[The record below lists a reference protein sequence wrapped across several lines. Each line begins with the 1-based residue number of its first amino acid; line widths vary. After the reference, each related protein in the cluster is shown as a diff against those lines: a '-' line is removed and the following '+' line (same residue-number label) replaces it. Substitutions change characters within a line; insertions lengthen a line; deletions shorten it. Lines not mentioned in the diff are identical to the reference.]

1 MKINFVLVLIS
12 LYINFVFLKEPELLS
27 VSVYESSFK
36 KYTFNITL
44 INPNYVKIL
53 KNPSKLAYITDI
65 KNKDSYI
72 FNNLTKYYNKI
83 WLFFITDINE
93 IIQVLEKKYESN
105 SILITGL
112 LIPESLDYRQIDFE
126 EHQKYPIFTVD
137 EELNTTL
144 INYDLRKNKKNIYF
158 IINYTE
164 NLLIHFFIIFSSF
177 ALVSAIV
184 MGVVWNILEKKV
196 GPDFIFSYHERM
208 KYVLCAHIFLSITL
222 IFKTISIMRTENYEL
237 TVAVETSLSLS
248 ISFFRSLLWFLI
260 YLIAC
265 GWNICFQDLDTNE
278 QKKIFRIFVLIAVL
292 FLIDNTLDKYSKR
305 LWVLNIS
312 EVKNLLLFLILTFS
326 TVRNINK
333 NLSILKRK
341 YNYALT
347 LLQEYADGISEKIK
361 LLKYLKYDVFCYL
374 PLYLLIVIINKFL
387 LSEYDNP
394 IILLFIYLIP
404 DFILEFLFMILLRP
418 KIVPIFFS
426 IDLGDMFNEVEGNTY
441 ICQLP
446 NFDEFNDDN
455 VKEKINY
462 NKNDYN
468 EDEIMP
474 IIVLG
479 PEKNKN
485 NSFIDDN
492 NSDKSGP
499 LDLEINKYF
508 ASIKVGLI
516 QKNE

>member
-1 MKINFVLVLIS
+1 MKINFVLILIS
-12 LYINFVFLKEPELLS
+12 LYINFVFLKGPELLS
-27 VSVYESSFK
+27 VSVYENSFK

-112 LIPESLDYRQIDFE
+112 LIPESLDYSQIDFE

-446 NFDEFNDDN
+446 NFDEFNEDN

>member
-1 MKINFVLVLIS
+1 MDNPI
-12 LYINFVFLKEPELLS
+12 LKLPPI
-27 VSVYESSFK
+27 K
-36 KYTFNITL
+36 AP
-44 INPNYVKIL
+44 INPF
-53 KNPSKLAYITDI
+53 D
-65 KNKDSYI
+65 
-72 FNNLTKYYNKI
+72 NNA
-83 WLFFITDINE
+83 
-93 IIQVLEKKYESN
+93 
-105 SILITGL
+105 
-112 LIPESLDYRQIDFE
+112 P
-126 EHQKYPIFTVD
+126 
-137 EELNTTL
+137 
-144 INYDLRKNKKNIYF
+144 
-158 IINYTE
+158 
-164 NLLIHFFIIFSSF
+164 
-177 ALVSAIV
+177 
-184 MGVVWNILEKKV
+184 
-196 GPDFIFSYHERM
+196 
-208 KYVLCAHIFLSITL
+208 
-222 IFKTISIMRTENYEL
+222 
-237 TVAVETSLSLS
+237 
-248 ISFFRSLLWFLI
+248 
-260 YLIAC
+260 
-265 GWNICFQDLDTNE
+265 
-278 QKKIFRIFVLIAVL
+278 
-292 FLIDNTLDKYSKR
+292 
-305 LWVLNIS
+305 LNIS

-455 VKEKINY
+455 VKEKIDY

-468 EDEIMP
+468 ENEIMP

>member
-27 VSVYESSFK
+27 VSVYENSFK

-446 NFDEFNDDN
+446 NFEEFNEDN

-468 EDEIMP
+468 ENEIMP

>member
-1 MKINFVLVLIS
+1 MKINFILILIS
-12 LYINFVFLKEPELLS
+12 LHINFVFLKDPELLS
-27 VSVYESSFK
+27 VSVYENYFK
-36 KYTFNITL
+36 KYTYNITL

-65 KNKDSYI
+65 NKIDSVI
-72 FNNLTKYYNKI
+72 FDNLTKFYNKI
-83 WLFFITDINE
+83 WLFYITNINE
-93 IIQVLEKKYESN
+93 IIKVLEKKYESN

-112 LIPESLDYRQIDFE
+112 LIPNTLDYRKIDFE
-126 EHQKYPIFTVD
+126 EHQKYPIFTVS
-137 EELNTTL
+137 EELNKTL

-158 IINYTE
+158 VINYTE
-164 NLLIHFFIIFSSF
+164 NLLINFFIIFSAF

-208 KYVLCAHIFLSITL
+208 KYVLCSHIFLSITL

-237 TVAVETSLSLS
+237 TVAVEVSLSLS
-248 ISFFRSLLWFLI
+248 VSFFRSLLWFLI

-265 GWNICFQDLDTNE
+265 GWNICFEDLDTNE

-292 FLIDNTLDKYSKR
+292 FLIDNTLDKYSKK

-312 EVKNLLLFLILTFS
+312 EVKNTILFLVLTFS

-333 NLSILKRK
+333 NLAILKRK

-347 LLQEYADGISEKIK
+347 LLQDYADGISEKIK
-361 LLKYLKYDVFCYL
+361 LLKYLKYEVFCYL
-374 PLYLLIVIINKFL
+374 PLYLLIVIINRFL

-404 DFILEFLFMILLRP
+404 DFFLEFLFMFLLRP

-441 ICQLP
+441 VCQLP
-446 NFDEFNDDN
+446 SYDEFNDDN
-455 VKEKINY
+455 VKEKINFVNY
-462 NKNDYN
+462 NDN
-468 EDEIMP
+468 EIMP

-485 NSFIDDN
+485 NSFLEDN

-508 ASIKVGLI
+508 AGIKVGYI

>member
-1 MKINFVLVLIS
+1 M
-12 LYINFVFLKEPELLS
+12 
-27 VSVYESSFK
+27 
-36 KYTFNITL
+36 
-44 INPNYVKIL
+44 
-53 KNPSKLAYITDI
+53 
-65 KNKDSYI
+65 
-72 FNNLTKYYNKI
+72 
-83 WLFFITDINE
+83 
-93 IIQVLEKKYESN
+93 
-105 SILITGL
+105 
-112 LIPESLDYRQIDFE
+112 
-126 EHQKYPIFTVD
+126 
-137 EELNTTL
+137 
-144 INYDLRKNKKNIYF
+144 
-158 IINYTE
+158 
-164 NLLIHFFIIFSSF
+164 
-177 ALVSAIV
+177 
-184 MGVVWNILEKKV
+184 
-196 GPDFIFSYHERM
+196 
-208 KYVLCAHIFLSITL
+208 
-222 IFKTISIMRTENYEL
+222 
-237 TVAVETSLSLS
+237 
-248 ISFFRSLLWFLI
+248 
-260 YLIAC
+260 
-265 GWNICFQDLDTNE
+265 
-278 QKKIFRIFVLIAVL
+278 
-292 FLIDNTLDKYSKR
+292 
-305 LWVLNIS
+305 
-312 EVKNLLLFLILTFS
+312 
-326 TVRNINK
+326 
-333 NLSILKRK
+333 
-341 YNYALT
+341 
-347 LLQEYADGISEKIK
+347 QEYADGISEKIK

-468 EDEIMP
+468 ENEIMP

>member
-1 MKINFVLVLIS
+1 MKINFVLILIS
-12 LYINFVFLKEPELLS
+12 LYINFVFLKGPELLS
-27 VSVYESSFK
+27 VSVYENSFK

-112 LIPESLDYRQIDFE
+112 LIPESLDYSQIDFE

-347 LLQEYADGISEKIK
+347 LLQDYADGISEKIK

-455 VKEKINY
+455 IKEKIDY

-468 EDEIMP
+468 ENEIMP

>member
-1 MKINFVLVLIS
+1 MKINFVLILIS
-12 LYINFVFLKEPELLS
+12 LYIKFVFLKEPELLS
-27 VSVYESSFK
+27 VSVYENSFK

-65 KNKDSYI
+65 NNKDSYI

-112 LIPESLDYRQIDFE
+112 LIPESLDYSQIDFE

-446 NFDEFNDDN
+446 NFDEFNEDN

-462 NKNDYN
+462 NINDYN